1 VGEIIVRGPVVTREY
16 DALPAATS
24 AAKIPDAPP
33 PGGFWHRMGDC
44 GKLDASGR
52 IWFLGRKAERVTA
65 AGVTHFTEPCEQV
78 FRQHPR
84 ARRCALI
91 GFESGPALVVEAS
104 TRGEADT
111 KTLVSELRAL
121 ALRHPHTADVRTF
134 FFRARLPV
142 DVRHN
147 AKIHRLALA
156 KWATSAHPYRVD

>member
-1 VGEIIVRGPVVTREY
+1 
-16 DALPAATS
+16 
-24 AAKIPDAPP
+24 
-33 PGGFWHRMGDC
+33 
-44 GKLDASGR
+44 LDASGR